1 MKKEDIFEY
10 DKNYIAGTYL
20 RSKLFAKSG
29 KGALC
34 RDEEGKEY
42 LDFSSGIGV
51 NSLGFCDSRW
61 VEAVCTQ
68 ASKLQHISNLYY
80 TEPQAKLAK
89 ELCRKTFAEKVFFSN
104 SGAEANEAMIKAA
117 RKYSF
122 DKYGTGRNKIIAL
135 INSFHGRTV
144 TTLSATGQE
153 VFHKFFDPFTPGFEF
168 VEAGDVE
175 GLREA
180 VKSGDI
186 CGIMLEF
193 IQGEGGV
200 VELSEDFIAAVSELC
215 EKNDILL
222 LDDEVQTGVG
232 RTGRFLCCE
241 HYGIEPDLASLAKG
255 LGGGLPIGAL
265 LLGKKCRDTFT
276 PGSHGS
282 TFGGNPVSCA
292 GALEVINRTDDSFMA
307 EVERK
312 GDYIKTELMKLPKVK
327 KVTGKGLM
335 IGISLTDLSS
345 KEAAEKCLEEGV
357 IVLTAKEKLRLLPPL
372 NISYE
377 EINKGL
383 SGLKEV
389 LS

>member
-42 LDFSSGIGV
+42 VDFSSGIGV

-89 ELCRKTFAEKVFFSN
+89 ELCHKTFAEKVFFSN

-168 VEAGDVE
+168 VEAGDIE
-175 GLREA
+175 GLKEA
-180 VKSGDI
+180 VKSGDV

-215 EKNDILL
+215 DKNDILL

-276 PGSHGS
+276 LGSHGS

-307 EVERK
+307 EVEKK
-312 GDYIKTELMKLPKVK
+312 GDYIRTELMKLPKVK

-335 IGISLTDLSS
+335 IGISLIDLSS
-345 KEAAEKCLEEGV
+345 KEAAEKCLEKGV
-357 IVLTAKEKLRLLPPL
+357 IVHTAKEKQRLLPPL
-372 NISYE
+372 NISFE